1 MASSS
6 KPRTVSTDKSRAYST
21 SSSFNLTVLISGSGT
36 NLQALI
42 DACGQSPSSKTKN
55 TLRLLPQAQITH
67 VISNRRDAYG
77 LVRAQDAG
85 IPTTYHNLVTY
96 KKKQSA
102 TEAGTQA
109 ARREYDADLAQK
121 ILTHIPSP
129 DLVVCAGWMHIL
141 SPVFINALAAANV
154 PIINLHPALP
164 GQFNGA
170 NAIGRAYEAF
180 QRGEISKTGV
190 MVHYVVD
197 EVDMGQPIIVREV
210 ECKPGESQTD
220 LEERIH
226 QTEWQLLV
234 EATGKVLAELEE
246 KRRLEG

>member
-1 MASSS
+1 MAPSSES
-6 KPRTVSTDKSRAYST
+6 RSISTDKSRAYST

-42 DACGQSPSSKTKN
+42 DACGQSPSGDSGPRT
-55 TLRLLPQAQITH
+55 LPQAQITH

-77 LVRAQDAG
+77 LVRAEEAN
-85 IPTTYHNLVTY
+85 IPTTYHNLVAY
-96 KKKQSA
+96 KKKHA
-102 TEAGTQA
+102 NTEAGVQA

-141 SPVFINALAAANV
+141 SPVFVNALAAANV

-180 QRGEISKTGV
+180 QRGQISKTGL

-197 EVDMGQPIIVREV
+197 EVDMGQPVLVKEIDF
-210 ECKPGESQTD
+210 KSGESQDD
-220 LEERIH
+220 LEQRMH
-226 QTEWQLLV
+226 QAEWQLLV
-234 EATGKVLAELEE
+234 EATGKVLAELEG
-246 KRRLEG
+246 KRRTEA